1 MKSQKVQQ
9 TQKVLVI
16 YIASFTIMIHVDD
29 PNSLDKFFFHQ
40 KKKKVITEQK

>member
-16 YIASFTIMIHVDD
+16 YIASFTIMIHVAD
-29 PNSLDKFFFHQ
+29 PNSLRQIFL
-40 KKKKVITEQK
+40 

>member
-40 KKKKVITEQK
+40 KKKVITEQK